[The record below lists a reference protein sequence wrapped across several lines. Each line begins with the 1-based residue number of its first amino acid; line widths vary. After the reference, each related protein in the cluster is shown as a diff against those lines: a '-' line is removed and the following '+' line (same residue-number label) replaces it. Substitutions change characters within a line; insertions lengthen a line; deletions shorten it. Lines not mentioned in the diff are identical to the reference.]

1 MASLQH
7 HAAVVVILGLL
18 AGCGGDRSRAG
29 AGGDTTGTAVVTPDS
44 AAMPVTDTTVPA
56 RDSTPSAAPSTTSDT
71 GAKPTAAAPAT
82 KAPSA
87 KPAAKAPAA
96 PSSTAGKQMAAAG
109 ARTAHDTAAAP
120 SGQAQQDTSRVQEAE
135 STNSAAAPT
144 PQQQD
149 TSKPATGAA
158 EQPLRDAY
166 HQAPRDTVSQ
176 AVYNGWK
183 QFNLNCARCHGED
196 VQGTTIAPHL
206 IVSLKPNGPI
216 NSKELFVQTVCAG
229 RPEKGMPSWCAL
241 GLDMSKINEIYE
253 YVKGRSDAK
262 ISPGRPAVKQQG

>member
-7 HAAVVVILGLL
+7 HAVLVLTLGLL
-18 AGCGGDRSRAG
+18 AGCGGDRSRTGAG
-29 AGGDTTGTAVVTPDS
+29 ADTTGTAVVKPDS
-44 AAMPVTDTTVPA
+44 AAMPVTDTTGRTP
-56 RDSTPSAAPSTTSDT
+56 DSTQSAAPTTTSDT
-71 GAKPTAAAPAT
+71 GAKSTAAAPAT
-82 KAPSA
+82 KPSK

-96 PSSTAGKQMAAAG
+96 PSSAAGKQMAAAG
-109 ARTAHDTAAAP
+109 ARTAHDTAAA
-120 SGQAQQDTSRVQEAE
+120 
-135 STNSAAAPT
+135 APT
-144 PQQQD
+144 PPPQQQD

-166 HQAPRDTVSQ
+166 HQAPRDTVTQ

-241 GLDMSKINEIYE
+241 GLDMGKINEIYE

>member
-1 MASLQH
+1 MASLHH
-7 HAAVVVILGLL
+7 HAAVVLTLGLL
-18 AGCGGDRSRAG
+18 AGCGGDRSRTG

-56 RDSTPSAAPSTTSDT
+56 RDSTRSAAPSTTSDT
-71 GAKPTAAAPAT
+71 GAKSSAAAPAT
-82 KAPSA
+82 KAPST
-87 KPAAKAPAA
+87 KPAAGKAPAA
-96 PSSTAGKQMAAAG
+96 PSAAGKQMAAAG
-109 ARTAHDTAAAP
+109 AGTAHDTAAAP
-120 SGQAQQDTSRVQEAE
+120 APAP
-135 STNSAAAPT
+135 AA
-144 PQQQD
+144 QQQD
-149 TSKPATGAA
+149 TSKPSTGAA

-241 GLDMSKINEIYE
+241 GLDMGKINEIYE